1 MKRAL
6 IAHALF
12 LLLAALAAWLSWQ
25 HVSGH
30 DPRASRLVLN
40 LDPANIQSVVHDWP
54 GGITTVR
61 FDGSGRA
68 RESHLELREKPQ
80 ELPGYPAPA
89 PDSGAVHFGPPSAV
103 IQRGLAV
110 LTPLRARRSWP
121 APDPALQKRLGFSE
135 QDRWM
140 SLLTNSGRID
150 IEFGVETYGG
160 DGRYIRLRGEPAI
173 YLVDAQLARAFEGPA
188 GRLVDARLVRVERE
202 QILGLRLEVDG
213 RSVAFQQLD
222 REQPRLQRFVFT
234 TAPEQPA
241 PAIASA
247 LDSLHGTFSR
257 AYVPPDDVS
266 GERVFFLRIDRD
278 RRNPLDVE
286 LLRAPD
292 GQSYWLRSGRW
303 QARLNP
309 VAARKLAEEMR
320 AALPPSDN

>member
-12 LLLAALAAWLSWQ
+12 LLIGAVSAWLSWQ

-40 LDPANIQSVVHDWP
+40 LDPTTIRSVVHDWP
-54 GGITTVR
+54 GGITTLS
-61 FDGSGRA
+61 FEGSGRA
-68 RESHLELREKPQ
+68 RESRLELREKPQ

-103 IQRGLAV
+103 IERGLGV

-121 APDPALQKRLGFSE
+121 TPDPALQKRLGFDS

-140 SLLTNSGRID
+140 SLHTDAGRMD

-160 DGRYIRLRGEPAI
+160 DGRYIRLRGESAI
-173 YLVDAQLARAFEGPA
+173 YLVDAQLARAFEGPVS
-188 GRLVDARLVRVERE
+188 RLVDARLVRYERE

-213 RSVAFQQLD
+213 RRVEFTQLD
-222 REQPRLQRFVFT
+222 RAQPRLRRFVVAG
-234 TAPEQPA
+234 APEQTSR
-241 PAIASA
+241 AIASA

-257 AYVPPDDVS
+257 AYVSADEVS
-266 GERVFFLRIDRD
+266 GQRVFFLQLERD
-278 RRNPLDVE
+278 RHEPLEVE
-286 LLRAPD
+286 LIRATD
-292 GQSYWLRSGRW
+292 EQLYWLRSGRW

-320 AALPPSDN
+320 GALPGGI